1 MLIAAWRALV
11 DTVLVVVLVTL
22 MLSVGRGV
30 CDVFVDE
37 SGWLDSAARR

>member
-1 MLIAAWRALV
+1 MLIAAVTALV
-11 DTVLVVVLVTL
+11 GAVSVVVLVTL
-22 MLSVGRGV
+22 MLSVGGGV